1 MIVVVSKI
9 TIIRVILNNDGNNI
23 NKDNDSNNP
32 TKMATST
39 LKKKKKGKITQRTN
53 TCLCKPSSEKFK
65 TLPYFNL
72 MMCMVLLWYDIN
84 FTGLFV
90 NGKRLQIFQPH
101 VSLT

>member
-1 MIVVVSKI
+1 MMVIILIKIMIA
-9 TIIRVILNNDGNNI
+9 IIQQKWQHQHL
-23 NKDNDSNNP
+23 
-32 TKMATST
+32 
-39 LKKKKKGKITQRTN
+39 KKKKGKITQRTN

>member
-9 TIIRVILNNDGNNI
+9 TIIRVIINNDDNNI
-23 NKDNDSNNP
+23 NKDNDSNIP

-39 LKKKKKGKITQRTN
+39 LKKKKGKITQRTN

-72 MMCMVLLWYDIN
+72 MMCMVLLWYDID

>member
-1 MIVVVSKI
+1 MMVIILIKIMIA
-9 TIIRVILNNDGNNI
+9 IIQQ
-23 NKDNDSNNP
+23 KWQHQH
-32 TKMATST
+32 

-72 MMCMVLLWYDIN
+72 MMCMVLLWYDID